1 MDQFQEFLT
10 DMDEYK
16 RRLKR
21 FEKRSSEYEAK
32 VKQTARDTYLGSLF
46 VMNFDMDQY
55 GDLLRHWETEFLG
68 GKIMYPS
75 SLQDAITRLENYK
88 RTNKKKNG
96 SKPNRTQ
103 MFPFCNPER
112 LSRAPTESCM
122 PKSIV
127 TSARNSATTL
137 FSVLQTLCLECRP
150 RGFS

>member
-1 MDQFQEFLT
+1 
-10 DMDEYK
+10 MDEYK

-75 SLQDAITRLENYK
+75 SLQDAITRLENNK

-112 LSRAPTESCM
+112 
-122 PKSIV
+122 
-127 TSARNSATTL
+127 
-137 FSVLQTLCLECRP
+137 
-150 RGFS
+150 